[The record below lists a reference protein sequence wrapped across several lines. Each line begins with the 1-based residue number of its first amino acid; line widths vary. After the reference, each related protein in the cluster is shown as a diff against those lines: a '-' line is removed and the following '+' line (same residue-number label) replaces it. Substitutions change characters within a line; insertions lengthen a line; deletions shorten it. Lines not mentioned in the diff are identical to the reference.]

1 MRPRSPSLAHAR
13 ELSRF
18 GRFGPPALLA
28 SVAFAVWLQLG
39 IGGETVTG
47 YVDDLLTV
55 AAALLATMLCIGAR
69 ARTRAHHAQQKQMTR
84 FWTLLACAAAC
95 WTLAEVI
102 WAVYDLILSED
113 IPVPSWA
120 DVGYLGA
127 IPLAVAALLSHPAA
141 RATGTRKAR
150 TVFDGLVV
158 AGALLFLSWTV
169 VLGPLWRHTD
179 LSTAGGLVSLAY
191 PFGDVVIVFFIL
203 LVVRGMTG
211 EDRVSLWCLLGGLL
225 AMAVSD
231 SLYTYLTEVQ
241 TYATGSAIDT
251 GWVVAYLGIALSAY
265 TYSPDSA
272 PAPHPA
278 AQLMGAERR
287 PAPSLV
293 SLLAPLLPV
302 LLALAT
308 AGVEIKLGHHLD
320 RAAWIMAY
328 GLVALVLARQALLVL
343 ELLAPTDAAE
353 DGLLER
359 MTRSAL
365 GGETTSTDPG
375 GPVGGA
381 ARGGGCSSRSS
392 PRRSIIATR
401 SSDPLA

>member
-1 MRPRSPSLAHAR
+1 MGPRSPSLVHSR
-13 ELSRF
+13 SQSRF
-18 GRFGPPALLA
+18 GRFGALAVLA
-28 SVAFAVWLQLG
+28 SVAFAVWLELG
-39 IGGETVTG
+39 IGGDTVTS
-47 YVDDLLTV
+47 YVDDLATV
-55 AAALLATMLCIGAR
+55 AAALLATVLCLAAR
-69 ARTRAHHAQQKQMTR
+69 ARTRAHHAPLKQITR

-102 WAVYDLILSED
+102 WAVYDLILAQA

-191 PFGDVVIVFFIL
+191 PFGDVVIVFFIV

-278 AQLMGAERR
+278 PQLAPHPAPQLAARPAAAASR

-302 LLALAT
+302 LLALTT
-308 AGVEIKLGHHLD
+308 AGVEIKLGHQLD

-328 GLVALVLARQALLVL
+328 GLIALVLARQALLVV
-343 ELLAPTDAAE
+343 ELLAPTAATD

-365 GGETTSTDPG
+365 GGEVTSTDP
-375 GPVGGA
+375 
-381 ARGGGCSSRSS
+381 
-392 PRRSIIATR
+392 
-401 SSDPLA
+401 LA